1 MADPVLKVIVDF
13 TDGLEFDEVTD
24 IADISDL
31 VLSVSTRRGRTTAL
45 DLFETGTAAV
55 SFKDLTG
62 DWSPD
67 NLSSIYAGKLKPMR
81 KIMITGSTYSGTEV
95 FPVFYGYITNFATA
109 FAQGTDEV
117 NRVTLSCVDAF
128 KVLSNSVITSVTG
141 DAAGDSTEDR
151 FLQIL
156 DQITWP
162 FGLTVSTPGTNTVQ
176 IDDGTQRNVLEA
188 LRLVEA
194 SEYGAIFVSKGGE
207 VTFLGQADLDINVYD
222 PVWEFADDGSALPYT
237 DMKIGHDDSLLYND
251 ITVFA
256 PSIADAH
263 VTDSA
268 SQTKYFTRAAI
279 RNTINDTLAG
289 STDVAE
295 NLLNFTKNTDV
306 RVDAISVSLLG
317 QSSEAFPY
325 AYLLANIMD
334 PIKVTR
340 QMPGSYVFEKYLLIQ
355 GIDHDISPNRW
366 DVTYKTSNPYFNVP
380 RGYYLASL
388 LGDNLEP
395 GSYPIDLPD
404 VVTDSTG
411 NAYVMSHDLISSVY
425 SSSVIKFSP
434 TATQV
439 SSNRYY
445 LSGYDVKAISIAT
458 DSEGNFYLVGNLV
471 NTSVYATSGF
481 ILKTSPSGTIIWQK
495 ALTRSGGNF
504 ANLIGI
510 DSSDNIFVNVN
521 GYISSTLTQTVIKIN
536 SAGTTQ
542 WQKNIA
548 NAYEAIGGCDSA
560 GNVYLLQK
568 TYPGTRLTKLNSS
581 GTVQWAKDFPDFDLT
596 AFTADNSG
604 NIYIAGAGN
613 DPAASYND
621 AAFFKYDSSGT
632 LVWANSMSTYNP
644 QTAYIGSIFFKDNNI
659 DFTGNLYDATGGYYF
674 GMIGQITTDG
684 DFVWMNNFYDTNFE
698 SGTYPVW
705 GLRVVSKSSN
715 ALIFAGTATSLANEP
730 ITLFG
735 RVPSDGSLTA
745 TYELPSG
752 NTIPYLAGNCTMTSF
767 SPSESSATISTSTG
781 SVTVSSGT
789 ISVGTT
795 SITSESVEMV

>member
-141 DAAGDSTEDR
+141 AAAGDSTEDR

-156 DQITWP
+156 DQINWP

-176 IDDGTQRNVLEA
+176 TDDGTQRNVLEA

-263 VTDSA
+263 VSDSA

-340 QMPGSYVFEKYLLIQ
+340 QMPGSYVFEKYLIIQ

-366 DVTYKTSNPYFNVP
+366 DVTYKTSNPYFSVP
-380 RGYYLASL
+380 SGYYLASL
-388 LGDNLEP
+388 LGDDVEP
-395 GSYPIDLPD
+395 GSPPVLPD
-404 VVTDSTG
+404 IATDSTG
-411 NAYVMSHDLISSVY
+411 NAYVMSHDLISTVY
-425 SSSVIKFSP
+425 SSSVIKFTPSGS
-434 TATQV
+434 QV

-445 LSGYDVKAISIAT
+445 LSGYDAKVESINT
-458 DSEGNFYLVGNLV
+458 DSAGNFYLVGNLI
-471 NTSVYATSGF
+471 NTSTSAPSGF
-481 ILKTSPSGTIIWQK
+481 IIKTTAAGSIIWQK
-495 ALTRSGGNF
+495 SLVRSLATTNF
-504 ANLIGI
+504 IGI
-510 DSSDNIFVNVN
+510 DSSDNIYVNVD
-521 GYISSTLTQTVIKIN
+521 GYVFSTLTETVVKIN
-536 SAGTTQ
+536 SSGTVQ
-542 WQKNIA
+542 WQKDVTTP
-548 NAYEAIGGCDSA
+548 YKAIGGCDSA

-581 GTVQWAKDFPDFDLT
+581 GVVQWATDFADFDLT
-596 AFTADNSG
+596 AFTADASG
-604 NIYIAGAGN
+604 YIYIAGAGN

-632 LVWANSMSTYNP
+632 MVWANSMSTFNP
-644 QTAYIGSIFFKDNNI
+644 ETATIASIYFKDNKI
-659 DFTGNLYDATGGYYF
+659 EFTGNLYNPTGDYYY

-698 SGTYPVW
+698 SGPYPVQ

-715 ALIFAGTATSLANEP
+715 AIIFAGTATDLANDP

-735 RVPSDGSLTA
+735 RIPSDGSRTA

-752 NTIPYLAGNCTMTSF
+752 NTIPYLAGNGTMTSF
-767 SPSESSATISTSTG
+767 SPSEASATISTSTG
-781 SVTVSSGT
+781 SVTISSGT